1 MTVAI
6 KFTMIQDVAELFVL
20 VLLDI
25 PTMFRIIVTIFVV
38 ARNLVFVIDIRMA
51 TVGKENDK

>member
-1 MTVAI
+1 
-6 KFTMIQDVAELFVL
+6 MIQVVAELFVP

-51 TVGKENDK
+51 TVGKENDKEEGIT